1 MLLVGGLDIGTTGCK
16 LTVYDD
22 SGKFVCNEYR
32 EYNVSRKNG
41 EHEIDAGVIFEAVCD
56 CLKATVEKEPEL
68 AGFGVTTFG
77 ETFVMLDGE
86 DKPLISSMLY
96 TDPRGGAEVE
106 ELKAKIPEDELIDIC
121 GVKPHSM
128 YALPKIM
135 WIKNNM
141 PEVYEKC
148 KHILLMDDYIVYML
162 TGIAQI
168 DYSLGARTMAL
179 DIREKCW
186 SKKIFDAA
194 GVDVSKMS
202 KLVPTGTLAGNIK
215 ETLKKELGLKNDIKI
230 ISGAHDQVAAAVG
243 AGVFLAGQAVDGA
256 GTVECITPVFD
267 KIPDNKELYDKGYC
281 VVPFVSEGTYVC
293 YAFSFT
299 GGAVLKWHR
308 DNFAKFEAEQ
318 AKAEGKNVYAELDS
332 KIPENP
338 TGILVMPH
346 FAGAATPYMD
356 NGSKAAMIG
365 LTLEHGTE
373 DIYKALMEGVAYEL
387 MINVENLRKFNMGF
401 SEVYATGGGAS
412 SSAWIQ
418 IKADMLNQPITALD
432 ALEAGT
438 CGTCMMVLVAM
449 GAYASLEETKKYF
462 VKPKKTYTP
471 NPENAKIY
479 ADYFENYKKIYE
491 AVRGLV

>member
-1 MLLVGGLDIGTTGCK
+1 MLVGGLDIGTTGCK

-22 SGKFVCNEYR
+22 TGKFICNEYR

-41 EHEIDAGVIFEAVCD
+41 EHEIEAGLIFDAVCD
-56 CLKATVEKEPEL
+56 CVSATVKKQPDL

-77 ETFVMLDGE
+77 ETFVMLDCD
-86 DKPLISSMLY
+86 DKPLLNSMLY
-96 TDPRGGAEVE
+96 TDPRGADEVE
-106 ELKAKIPEDELIDIC
+106 ELKSKISEDELIDIC

-148 KHILLMDDYIVYML
+148 KHILLMEDYIVYML
-162 TGIAQI
+162 TGVAQI

-179 DIREKCW
+179 DIREKSW
-186 SKKIFDAA
+186 SKRIFDAA
-194 GVDVSKMS
+194 GVDISKMS
-202 KLVPTGTLAGNIK
+202 KLVPTGTIAGNIK
-215 ETLKKELGLKNDIKI
+215 EDLKEKLGIKNDIKI
-230 ISGAHDQVAAAVG
+230 MSGAHDQVAAAVG
-243 AGVFLAGQAVDGA
+243 AGVFSAGQAVDGA

-281 VVPFVSEGTYVC
+281 VVPFVSDGTYVC

-318 AKAEGKNVYAELDS
+318 AKLEGKNVYAELDS
-332 KIPENP
+332 KIPEEP

-365 LTLEHGTE
+365 LTLENTTE

-387 MINVENLRKFNMGF
+387 MINVENLRKFGMGF
-401 SEVYATGGGAS
+401 EEVYATGGGAS

-418 IKADMLNQPITALD
+418 IKADMLNQSITALD

-449 GAYASLEETKKYF
+449 GAYESLEEAKKYF

-479 ADYFENYKKIYE
+479 AEYFEKYKKIYE